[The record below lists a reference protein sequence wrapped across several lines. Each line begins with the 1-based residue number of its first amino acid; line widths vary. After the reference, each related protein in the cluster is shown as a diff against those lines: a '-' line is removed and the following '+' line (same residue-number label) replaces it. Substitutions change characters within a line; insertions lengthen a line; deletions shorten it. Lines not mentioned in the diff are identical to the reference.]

1 MDIILD
7 NLPCGYLE
15 FNDEGILG
23 RVNNRF
29 CEMVGYSQDELIN
42 QHIESIFTPGSGV
55 FYQTHLF
62 PMLKMEN
69 RVDEIFLTLLS
80 KEKEQIPVLINAERT
95 TENSGFNNRCIVVW
109 MQRRSEFED
118 RILYD
123 KKKAEKTS
131 DEREEFLSMMSHEL
145 RTPLSV
151 ILLTVD
157 LLSDEI
163 NGKGNSDQYKY
174 LGLIKNAS
182 KNLAR
187 LADDI
192 LNFAKL
198 ETGHFTINKEI
209 VLLEEILVKSYMM
222 VMHDAESKGLKLTRG
237 DKTDLRVWAD
247 ADRLQ
252 QVIMNLL
259 KNAIKFTDHG
269 GKIELFTEKTPKFVK
284 VCIKDTGIGI
294 PSGKIDQI
302 FQPFIQMKQN
312 LSDSNKGGFGLGL
325 PISKKLARMMGGDLT
340 VSSTPGEGSVFTLQI
355 PLADS

>member
-1 MDIILD
+1 MDSILD
-7 NLPCGYLE
+7 KIPCGYLE
-15 FNDEGILG
+15 FNDDGILSH
-23 RVNNRF
+23 VNNRV
-29 CEMVGYSQDELIN
+29 CEMVGYQRDELVN
-42 QHIESIFTPGSGV
+42 QHIESILTPGARV
-55 FYQTHLF
+55 FYQTHFF

-69 RVDEIFLTLLS
+69 RVDEIYLTLLS
-80 KEKEQIPVLINAERT
+80 KVGEKIPVLINAVRAP
-95 TENSGFNNRCIVVW
+95 ENAGFSNRCIVVW
-109 MQRRSEFED
+109 MKRRSEYED

-151 ILLTVD
+151 ILSMVE

-163 NGKGNSDQYKY
+163 NGNGMSDEYEY
-174 LGLIKNAS
+174 LGLIKNAG

-198 ETGHFTINKEI
+198 ETGHFTVNNEV
-209 VLLEEILVKSYMM
+209 VLLEEVLIKSYMM
-222 VMHDAESKGLKLTRG
+222 VMKDAESKGIQLTRG
-237 DKTDLRVWAD
+237 DKTELSVLAD
-247 ADRLQ
+247 SDRLQ

-259 KNAIKFTDHG
+259 KNAIKFTTPG
-269 GKIELFTEKTPKFVK
+269 GKIEMFTEKGSQFVK
-284 VCIKDTGIGI
+284 IHVKDTGIGI
-294 PSGKIDQI
+294 PSVKISQI
-302 FQPFIQMKQN
+302 FQPFLQVKEEG
-312 LSDSNKGGFGLGL
+312 SGSNEEGFGLGL

-340 VSSTPGEGSVFTLQI
+340 VSSTPGEGSVFTLQV